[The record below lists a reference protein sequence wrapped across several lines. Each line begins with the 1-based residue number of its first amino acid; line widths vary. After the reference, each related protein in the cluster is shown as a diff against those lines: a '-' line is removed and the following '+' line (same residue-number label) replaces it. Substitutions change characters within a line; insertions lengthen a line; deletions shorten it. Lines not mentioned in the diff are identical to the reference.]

1 MRTPSRLPRCGTQA
15 RAVHPGKQNP
25 TFVGG
30 IINSGPRLRSA
41 CDPALASARASEHR
55 SSLVITSGPV
65 SPQLAHAEAL
75 GAAVFCSGPIGAELI
90 FRVYEVGKPARLHFG
105 GSSTVAGGGAGG
117 PA

>member
-75 GAAVFCSGPIGAELI
+75 EPRSFAQV
-90 FRVYEVGKPARLHFG
+90 R
-105 GSSTVAGGGAGG
+105 
-117 PA
+117 